1 MGDSYVVTGAIM
13 TCTFGMAPSSFM
25 ASPVRTEMLSNVPKG
40 NIMDFAPMV
49 NIMPFG
55 MCNTLSNPTVAAATS
70 AAMGVLTPMP
80 CIPAITSPW
89 IPGNP
94 QVLVQGQPA
103 LMRSNCNVCMW
114 GGQISFTTDGQTPCP
129 PPFLVPPVNV
139 PLPDLQPDWMLSNLT
154 PDQIDEYKEAFEN
167 AKYAGDRDRDI
178 SNALKEMA
186 GRYAANGEFEKAA
199 MAMQASEQYRNRA
212 DQKQAEAMY
221 AVNDKYVWGKPVQEQ
236 EAGMTRE
243 DLQQAQD
250 QANKEQAQY
259 KKEVEQL

>member
-25 ASPVRTEMLSNVPKG
+25 ASPGRTEMLSNVPKG

-103 LMRSNCNVCMW
+103 LMRSNCNVL
-114 GGQISFTTDGQTPCP
+114 FQTYNQTGC
-129 PPFLVPPVNV
+129 
-139 PLPDLQPDWMLSNLT
+139 
-154 PDQIDEYKEAFEN
+154 
-167 AKYAGDRDRDI
+167 
-178 SNALKEMA
+178 
-186 GRYAANGEFEKAA
+186 
-199 MAMQASEQYRNRA
+199 
-212 DQKQAEAMY
+212 
-221 AVNDKYVWGKPVQEQ
+221 
-236 EAGMTRE
+236 
-243 DLQQAQD
+243 
-250 QANKEQAQY
+250 
-259 KKEVEQL
+259 